1 LAVVKAKVCVETT
14 VVSYLTAWPSRDVIV
29 AAHQQITDEWW
40 RTKRQEFELF
50 ASQLVLREAQAGNA
64 EMAQRR
70 LKTLEEVELLEVTE
84 EALAP
89 AEKLIASG
97 SVPKKAVE
105 DAVHIA
111 VAVINGMDY
120 LITWNCEHIANAK
133 MRDNIDRICRTND
146 YKPAVI
152 CTPEELLED

>member
-1 LAVVKAKVCVETT
+1 MKAKVYVETT

-40 RTKRQEFELF
+40 RIKRQNFELF
-50 ASQLVLREAQAGNA
+50 ASQLVLREAQAGNE

-70 LKTLEEVELLEVTE
+70 LKALEELGLLEVTE
-84 EALAP
+84 EAMAL

-97 SVPKKAVE
+97 SLPKKATE

-111 VAVINGMDY
+111 VAVVNGMDY
-120 LITWNCEHIANAK
+120 LITWNCKHIANAK
-133 MRDNIDRICRTND
+133 MRNKIEYVC
-146 YKPAVI
+146 
-152 CTPEELLED
+152 